1 MKPIAASL
9 IIGRGGSSLKDKNIM
24 PILGHP
30 LLHWTA
36 SAALKSQYISKFYIS
51 SDCEKILE
59 KGKEAGYK
67 TIVRPKSLA
76 TASSQS
82 SDAVLH
88 AFEIM
93 KKEGPLD
100 IVVVQHA
107 NVATI
112 NSNMIDDCIEILIN
126 KGSELCSAVVPAHEC
141 SEYHPLRAQRINNKG
156 ILEPYLDNNGKVSA
170 NRQDLPKAI
179 FFDHSFWVLWSS
191 SIENMRKINSSNSW
205 PCMGDKIIPY
215 ITKGCFDIHDLNDIS
230 RTESWLIKN
239 KIKTP
244 NFYI

>member
-1 MKPIAASL
+1 MNLIAASL

-24 PILGHP
+24 PTLGHP

-36 SAALKSQYISKFYIS
+36 NAALKSKYISKFYIS

-59 KGKEAGYK
+59 KGREAGYK
-67 TIVRPKSLA
+67 TIVRPQSLA

-93 KKEGPLD
+93 EKEGPID

-112 NSNMIDDCIEILIN
+112 DSRMIDDCIKKLIN
-126 KGSELCSAVVPAHEC
+126 KGPESCSAVVPAHEC
-141 SEYHPLRAQRINNKG
+141 SEYHPLRAQRINKKG
-156 ILEPYLDNNGKVSA
+156 TLEPYLGSNKEVSA

-191 SIENMRKINSSNSW
+191 SIKNMKNINSSNSW

-215 ITKGCFDIHDLNDIS
+215 MTKGSFDIHDLNDLE
-230 RTESWLIKN
+230 RTESWLIEN
-239 KIKTP
+239 KIKSP
-244 NFYI
+244 NFKI